1 MFWYY
6 IRDNYKTLIVGLLIG
21 IIAVIALTSYIF
33 KDVTNKNQQLEPIK
47 EEVSTESTSG
57 GSVYDK
63 YIENSEQ
70 IKKEQVQNQDIDYN
84 SKPVANSLNN
94 VIKNL
99 DEFMISR
106 SKELKKE
113 SVVMKSNGTELYEL
127 LNDGNY
133 EDMVNSLSQY
143 VSEGNVKTIL
153 QLYGYGIKNGK
164 VAHQEGENLNS
175 YTVNTQY
182 PIDVTYASEAT
193 AEVTVPLTRNGTSD
207 IVLNNESN
215 NLSSTEQIGVVYE
228 EPDYSTMKTAIF
240 SFKKQH
246 GRWIVYNITLN

>member
-21 IIAVIALTSYIF
+21 VIAVVALASYII
-33 KDVTNKNQQLEPIK
+33 KDLTNKNQQLEPIQ
-47 EEVSTESTSG
+47 EEVIVETTNG

-63 YIENSEQ
+63 YVENSEQ
-70 IKKEQVQNQDIDYN
+70 LKKEQLQNQNIDYN
-84 SKPVANSLNN
+84 SKPVANSLKN
-94 VIKNL
+94 VIIDL
-99 DEFMISR
+99 DNFMISR
-106 SKELKKE
+106 RKELKKE
-113 SVVMKSNGTELYEL
+113 SVIMKSNGTELYEL

-143 VSEGNVKTIL
+143 VSEGNVKTVL
-153 QLYGYGIKNGK
+153 QLYGYGVKNGK

-182 PIDVTYASEAT
+182 PIDVTYASSAA
-193 AEVTVPLTRNGTSD
+193 AEVTVPLTKNGTAD
-207 IVLNNESN
+207 IILNNESN

-228 EPDYSTMKTAIF
+228 EPDYSTMQTANF

-246 GRWIVYNITLN
+246 GKWIIYNITLN